1 MFELISCFVT
11 NCLSIFFFKLL
22 QSLLYTFNQKSTFT
36 GLFDFSV
43 GIELLGKEIVK
54 CIDLAKDG
62 IHALVVVFSVRT
74 RFTEEEE
81 SALRSVQK
89 LFGSKIV
96 DYMIIVFTGGD
107 ELEENKE
114 TLDQY
119 LGRDCPEPLK
129 VRITILLLFSVHWIF
144 FIINLFFS
152 NFWGKY

>member
-1 MFELISCFVT
+1 MQTLC
-11 NCLSIFFFKLL
+11 
-22 QSLLYTFNQKSTFT
+22 TFT

-54 CIDLAKDG
+54 CIDLAKAG
-62 IHALVVVFSVRT
+62 IHALIVVFSVRT

-81 SALRSVQK
+81 SALRSMQK

-107 ELEENKE
+107 ELEENNE

-129 VRITILLLFSVHWIF
+129 VLITILFFFFFVHWF
-144 FIINLFFS
+144 LTFVV
-152 NFWGKY
+152 